1 MFATALTTMTPLEV
15 VLFREDHEAFRAVII
30 IFGFQIAP
38 HVANLPPMKPSSH
51 PLAHSSAYSLPL
63 PRTEPVAWSIA
74 QEAGVE
80 FYMRRLDAVSG
91 PAPGNKAWKLQY
103 HVERAMLMAQP
114 KILTFG
120 GAWSNH
126 LHATAATGHAM
137 GIPTIGMVRAKPQEL
152 ANPTPTLQD
161 CMDWG
166 MKLVPVSR
174 GEYREKHLPFFK
186 AWLRDQ
192 FGNPW
197 IIPEGAGD
205 ALGTMGCQGLI
216 TSEDLERPWSAVVVS
231 AGTGA
236 TAAGMALGLR
246 GLSHLFVGSAL
257 KGVDMGSLIQGHLDS
272 ALIDSSW
279 ASEIMEEVTPWHDVH
294 QGGFGKIPANVGA
307 FMGQFQTE
315 TGIELDGVY
324 TAKTML
330 KLQAVLQTPSAQR
343 PEQFDRGS
351 RVLFVH
357 TGGIQGNRS
366 REF

>member
-1 MFATALTTMTPLEV
+1 MFAAALTTMTPLEV
-15 VLFREDHEAFRAVII
+15 VLFREDHESFRTVII
-30 IFGFQIAP
+30 IFWFQIAP

-51 PLAHSSAYSLPL
+51 PPTHSSSLSLPR
-63 PRTEPVAWSIA
+63 PQTEPVAWSIA
-74 QEAGVE
+74 EKAGVE

-91 PAPGNKAWKLQY
+91 PAPGNKAWKLRY
-103 HVERAMLMAQP
+103 HVERALLMTHP

-126 LHATAATGHAM
+126 LHATAATGRAL
-137 GIPTIGMVRAKPQEL
+137 GIPTIGVVRAEPQEL

-174 GEYREKHLPFFK
+174 AEYREKHFPFFK

-216 TSEDLERPWSAVVVS
+216 TPEDLEHPWDALVVS

-246 GLSHLFVGSAL
+246 GLSRLFVGSAL
-257 KGVDMGSLIQGHLDS
+257 KGVNMGNLVQERLDD
-272 ALIDSSW
+272 ALMDSSW
-279 ASEIMEEVTPWHDVH
+279 AAEIMKEVTPWHDVH
-294 QGGFGKIPANVGA
+294 HGGFGKIPANVGA
-307 FMGQFQTE
+307 FMDQFQTE

-324 TAKTML
+324 SAKTML
-330 KLQAVLQTPSAQR
+330 KLQAILQSPSAQR
-343 PEQFDRGS
+343 PEQFDQGS

>member
-1 MFATALTTMTPLEV
+1 MFAPALTTVTSLEV

-51 PLAHSSAYSLPL
+51 PPAHSSAHSLPR

-80 FYMRRLDAVSG
+80 FSMRRLDTVSG

-103 HVERAMLMAQP
+103 HVERALRMAQP

-126 LHATAATGHAM
+126 LHATAATGRAL
-137 GIPTIGMVRAKPQEL
+137 GIPTIGMVRAEPQEL

-166 MKLVPVSR
+166 MKLMPVSR
-174 GEYREKHLPFFK
+174 AEYREKHLPFFK

-205 ALGTMGCQGLI
+205 AFGTMGCQGLN
-216 TSEDLERPWSAVVVS
+216 TSEDLEHPWDAVVVS

-236 TAAGMALGLR
+236 TAAGIALGLR
-246 GLSHLFVGSAL
+246 GLSHLFAGSAL
-257 KGVDMGSLIQGHLDS
+257 KGVDMGNLILERLDN
-272 ALIDSSW
+272 ALMDSRW
-279 ASEIMEEVTPWHDVH
+279 AAEIMEEVTPWHDAH
-294 QGGFGKIPANVGA
+294 QGGFGKIPTKVEA
-307 FMGQFQTE
+307 FMDQFQTE

-330 KLQAVLQTPSAQR
+330 KLQAILQTPSAQR